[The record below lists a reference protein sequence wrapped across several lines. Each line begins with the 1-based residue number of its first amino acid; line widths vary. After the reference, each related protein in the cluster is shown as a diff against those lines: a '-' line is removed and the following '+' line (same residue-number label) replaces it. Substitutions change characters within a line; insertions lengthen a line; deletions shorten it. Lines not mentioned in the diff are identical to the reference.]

1 VRLIRQI
8 KEKYHHLERSG
19 DSNFYFSFL
28 RQGGADGGRDSR
40 LFTFYKKVMQL
51 FSAILP
57 YIRMTRILVTFIA
70 PIILMTMYVIHQSY
84 RTKRVRKFINN
95 FKRDGA
101 FLPLAQINS
110 AARPQSNG
118 IMELTQLNDMFWVR
132 LTQVI
137 ATVIGY

>member
-1 VRLIRQI
+1 
-8 KEKYHHLERSG
+8 
-19 DSNFYFSFL
+19 
-28 RQGGADGGRDSR
+28 
-40 LFTFYKKVMQL
+40 MQL